1 MRFINFIFLFFSFMP
16 CYSQEESPG
25 VVLDKIISKIDDYIV
40 LKSELE
46 STYLD
51 VLSRGQRLSGNT
63 KCAVLKNLI
72 TNKLLVAKA
81 EIDSIM
87 VEDSEV
93 NQELD
98 SRMNIIINQVGSEEE
113 IENYYNKTISEFK
126 NELFDDIKQ
135 QLVANKMRREI
146 LSDISVS
153 PEEVRRFFN
162 NIPKDS
168 IPYFSTQVQVSQIV
182 KIISVGDDQKEK
194 AKLKLIDIRN
204 KLISGENFEIL
215 ATLNSED
222 FESAKRGG
230 RIGFVGRGV
239 LQPEY
244 EEASLKLNP
253 GEISMPI
260 ETKFG
265 FHLIEL
271 IEKRGN
277 MYDTRHILI
286 KPKISDNDI
295 INGKKEMDSLKNLV
309 SKDSVSFEELARKTS
324 DDKFTSSFGGYFTD
338 ASGGEK
344 ILVDELDPVIFF
356 TIDTMKV
363 GSISPPMQF
372 RMDDGTQALRILFY
386 KNKILPHLGN
396 LKEDYQRFR
405 AFALNKKQS
414 EILDNWFEETKS
426 EVFITI
432 DDEYNTCNLT
442 N

>member
-1 MRFINFIFLFFSFMP
+1 MRFINFIFLFFSFIP

-153 PEEVRRFFN
+153 PEEVRGFFN

-309 SKDSVSFEELARKTS
+309 SIDSVSFEELARKTS

-372 RMDDGTQALRILFY
+372 RMDDGSQALRILFY

-405 AFALNKKQS
+405 TFALNKKQS
-414 EILDNWFEETKS
+414 EILDNWFEITKS

>member
-1 MRFINFIFLFFSFMP
+1 MRFINFIFLFFSFIP

-153 PEEVRRFFN
+153 PEEVRSFFN

-309 SKDSVSFEELARKTS
+309 TIDSVSFEELARKTS

-372 RMDDGTQALRILFY
+372 RMDDGSQALRILFY

-396 LKEDYQRFR
+396 LKKDYQRFR
-405 AFALNKKQS
+405 TFALNKKQS
-414 EILDNWFEETKS
+414 EILDNWFEITKS

>member
-81 EIDSIM
+81 EIDSVM

-153 PEEVRRFFN
+153 PEEVRGFFN

-168 IPYFSTQVQVSQIV
+168 VPYFSTQVQVSQIV

-309 SKDSVSFEELARKTS
+309 TIDSVSFEELARKTS

-372 RMDDGTQALRILFY
+372 RMDDGSQALRILFY

-405 AFALNKKQS
+405 TFALNKKQS
-414 EILDNWFEETKS
+414 EILDNWFEITKS

>member
-153 PEEVRRFFN
+153 PEEVRGFFN

-309 SKDSVSFEELARKTS
+309 TIDSVSFEELARKTS

-414 EILDNWFEETKS
+414 EILDNWFEITKS

>member
-1 MRFINFIFLFFSFMP
+1 MRFINFIFLFFSFIP

-153 PEEVRRFFN
+153 PEEVRGFFN

-253 GEISMPI
+253 GEISMPV

-309 SKDSVSFEELARKTS
+309 TIDSVSFEELARKTS

-372 RMDDGTQALRILFY
+372 RMDDGSQALRILFY

-405 AFALNKKQS
+405 TFALNKKQS
-414 EILDNWFEETKS
+414 EILDNWFEITKS

>member
-1 MRFINFIFLFFSFMP
+1 MRFINFIFFFFSFIP

-153 PEEVRRFFN
+153 PEEVRGFFN

-309 SKDSVSFEELARKTS
+309 TIDSVSFEELARKTS

-372 RMDDGTQALRILFY
+372 RMDDGSQALRILFY

-405 AFALNKKQS
+405 TFALNKKQS
-414 EILDNWFEETKS
+414 EILDNWFEITKS

>member
-1 MRFINFIFLFFSFMP
+1 MRFINFIFLFFSFIP

-153 PEEVRRFFN
+153 PEEVRGFFN

-309 SKDSVSFEELARKTS
+309 TIDSVSFEELARKTS

-372 RMDDGTQALRILFY
+372 RMDDGSQALRILFY

-405 AFALNKKQS
+405 TFALNKKQS
-414 EILDNWFEETKS
+414 EILDNWFEITKS

-432 DDEYNTCNLT
+432 DDEYNNCNLT

>member
-1 MRFINFIFLFFSFMP
+1 MRFINFIFLFFSFIP

-81 EIDSIM
+81 EIDSVM

-153 PEEVRRFFN
+153 PEEVRGFFN
-162 NIPKDS
+162 NISKDS

-309 SKDSVSFEELARKTS
+309 AIDSLSFEELARKTS

-414 EILDNWFEETKS
+414 EILDNWFEITKS

-432 DDEYNTCNLT
+432 DDEYNTCNLA

>member
-81 EIDSIM
+81 EIDSVM

-153 PEEVRRFFN
+153 PEEVRGFFN

-309 SKDSVSFEELARKTS
+309 TIDSVSFEELARKTS

-372 RMDDGTQALRILFY
+372 RMDDGSQALRILFY

-405 AFALNKKQS
+405 TFALNKKQS
-414 EILDNWFEETKS
+414 EILDNWFEITKS

>member
-1 MRFINFIFLFFSFMP
+1 MRFINFIFLFFSFIP

-153 PEEVRRFFN
+153 PEEVRGFFN

-222 FESAKRGG
+222 FESAKRGC

-309 SKDSVSFEELARKTS
+309 TIDSVSFEELARKTS
-324 DDKFTSSFGGYFTD
+324 DDKFTSSFGGNFTD
-338 ASGGEK
+338 ASGWEK

-372 RMDDGTQALRILFY
+372 RMDDGSQALRILFY

-405 AFALNKKQS
+405 TFALNKKQS
-414 EILDNWFEETKS
+414 EILDNWFEITKS

>member
-1 MRFINFIFLFFSFMP
+1 MRFINFIFLFFSFIP

-153 PEEVRRFFN
+153 PEEVRGFFN

-253 GEISMPI
+253 GEISMPV

-309 SKDSVSFEELARKTS
+309 TIDSVSFEELARKTS

-372 RMDDGTQALRILFY
+372 RMDDGSQALRILFY

-405 AFALNKKQS
+405 TFALNKKQS
-414 EILDNWFEETKS
+414 EILDNWFEITKS
-426 EVFITI
+426 EIFITI

>member
-1 MRFINFIFLFFSFMP
+1 MRFINFIFLFFSFIP

-81 EIDSIM
+81 EIDSVM

>member
-1 MRFINFIFLFFSFMP
+1 MRFINFIFLFFSFIP

-153 PEEVRRFFN
+153 PEEVRGFFN
-162 NIPKDS
+162 NISKDS

-182 KIISVGDDQKEK
+182 KIISVGNDQKEK

-309 SKDSVSFEELARKTS
+309 TIDSVSFEELARKTS

-372 RMDDGTQALRILFY
+372 RMDDGSQALRILFY

-405 AFALNKKQS
+405 TFALNKKQS
-414 EILDNWFEETKS
+414 EILDNWFEITKS

-432 DDEYNTCNLT
+432 DDEYNTCNLA

>member
-153 PEEVRRFFN
+153 PEEVRGFFN

-309 SKDSVSFEELARKTS
+309 TIDSVSFEELARKTS

-372 RMDDGTQALRILFY
+372 RMDDGSQALRILFY

-405 AFALNKKQS
+405 TFALNKKQS
-414 EILDNWFEETKS
+414 EILDNWFEITKS

>member
-153 PEEVRRFFN
+153 PEEVRGFFN

-168 IPYFSTQVQVSQIV
+168 VPYFSTQVQVSQIV
-182 KIISVGDDQKEK
+182 KIISVGNDQKEK

>member
-1 MRFINFIFLFFSFMP
+1 M
-16 CYSQEESPG
+16 
-25 VVLDKIISKIDDYIV
+25 
-40 LKSELE
+40 
-46 STYLD
+46 
-51 VLSRGQRLSGNT
+51 
-63 KCAVLKNLI
+63 
-72 TNKLLVAKA
+72 
-81 EIDSIM
+81 
-87 VEDSEV
+87 
-93 NQELD
+93 
-98 SRMNIIINQVGSEEE
+98 
-113 IENYYNKTISEFK
+113 
-126 NELFDDIKQ
+126 
-135 QLVANKMRREI
+135 
-146 LSDISVS
+146 
-153 PEEVRRFFN
+153 
-162 NIPKDS
+162 
-168 IPYFSTQVQVSQIV
+168 
-182 KIISVGDDQKEK
+182 
-194 AKLKLIDIRN
+194 
-204 KLISGENFEIL
+204 
-215 ATLNSED
+215 TLNSED

-309 SKDSVSFEELARKTS
+309 AMDSVSFEELARKTS

-372 RMDDGTQALRILFY
+372 RMDDGSQALRILFY

-414 EILDNWFEETKS
+414 EILDNWFEITKS

-432 DDEYNTCNLT
+432 DDEYNNCNLT

>member
-1 MRFINFIFLFFSFMP
+1 MRFINFIFLFFSFIP

-153 PEEVRRFFN
+153 PEEVRGFFN

-222 FESAKRGG
+222 FESPKRGG

-295 INGKKEMDSLKNLV
+295 INGKKELDSLKNLV
-309 SKDSVSFEELARKTS
+309 TIDSVSFEELARKTS

-414 EILDNWFEETKS
+414 EILDNWFEITKS

>member
-1 MRFINFIFLFFSFMP
+1 MRFINFIFLFFSFIP

-153 PEEVRRFFN
+153 PEEVRSFFN

-253 GEISMPI
+253 GEISMPV

-309 SKDSVSFEELARKTS
+309 TIDSVSFEELARKTS

-372 RMDDGTQALRILFY
+372 RMDDGSQALRILFY

-405 AFALNKKQS
+405 TFALNKKQS
-414 EILDNWFEETKS
+414 EILDNWFEITKS

>member
-1 MRFINFIFLFFSFMP
+1 MRFINFIFLFFSFIP

-81 EIDSIM
+81 EIDSVM

-153 PEEVRRFFN
+153 PEEVRGFFN

-309 SKDSVSFEELARKTS
+309 TIDSVSFEELARKTS

-372 RMDDGTQALRILFY
+372 RMDDGSQALRILFY

-405 AFALNKKQS
+405 TFALNKKQS
-414 EILDNWFEETKS
+414 EILDNWFEITKS

-432 DDEYNTCNLT
+432 DDEYNSCNLA

>member
-25 VVLDKIISKIDDYIV
+25 IVLDKIISKIDDYIV

-153 PEEVRRFFN
+153 PEEVRGFFN

-182 KIISVGDDQKEK
+182 KIISVGDNQKEK

-309 SKDSVSFEELARKTS
+309 AIDSLSFEELARKTS

-414 EILDNWFEETKS
+414 EILDNWFEITKS

>member
-1 MRFINFIFLFFSFMP
+1 MRFINFIFLFFSFIP

-153 PEEVRRFFN
+153 PEEVRGFFN
-162 NIPKDS
+162 NISKDS

-309 SKDSVSFEELARKTS
+309 TIDSVSFEELARKTS

-372 RMDDGTQALRILFY
+372 RMDDGSQALRILFY

-405 AFALNKKQS
+405 TFALNKKQS
-414 EILDNWFEETKS
+414 EILDNWFEITKS

>member
-1 MRFINFIFLFFSFMP
+1 MRFINFIFLFFSFIP

-81 EIDSIM
+81 EIDSVM

-153 PEEVRRFFN
+153 PEEVRGFFN

-309 SKDSVSFEELARKTS
+309 TIDSVSFEELARKTS

-372 RMDDGTQALRILFY
+372 RMDDGSQALRILFY

-405 AFALNKKQS
+405 TFALNKKQS
-414 EILDNWFEETKS
+414 EILDNWFEITKS